1 MKNLSGAFG
10 YLLVGL
16 FVYLAVTKGTVNPQV
31 FLNYHGLLIVAGGLV
46 VAALASFPFSVLM
59 DSAKSVYK
67 SMFSSSKVSAFV
79 ADDLVQLSAA
89 YQKSMSAV
97 ETQSEKIKSPFLL
110 QSVNLILEGI
120 PATTV
125 IEILNKRIEEHRI
138 SVQNKMNVM
147 LTLSKYSPA
156 LGLAATVLGLIDL
169 LSQLQEADMVKL
181 GYGMAIAL
189 SATFYG
195 IVLSNLVYAPLSEM
209 IASVG
214 EIETKEMEM
223 VSAGLQGLLEKKHP
237 LIVGEIVNSYLDDS
251 QKINFYEQSKST
263 KLDQQLAA

>member
-1 MKNLSGAFG
+1 MKNISGALG

-16 FVYLAVTKGTVNPQV
+16 FIYLSITKGTTNPQV
-31 FLNYHGLLIVAGGLV
+31 FLNYHGLFIVAGGLFV
-46 VAALASFPFSVLM
+46 SALASFPLSLLIDSV
-59 DSAKSVYK
+59 KSVYK
-67 SMFSSSKVSAFV
+67 SMFANSKVDPHI
-79 ADDLVQLSAA
+79 ADDIVLLSTA
-89 YQKSMSAV
+89 YQKSV
-97 ETQSEKIKSPFLL
+97 SELENKSQQIKSPFLL
-110 QSVNLILEGI
+110 KSVNLILEGI
-120 PATTV
+120 PANTI

-209 IASVG
+209 IANIG
-214 EIETKEMEM
+214 EVETKEMEM
-223 VSAGLQGLLEKKHP
+223 ISAGILGLLEKKHP
-237 LIVGEIVNSYLDDS
+237 LIVGEIVNSYLEDH
-251 QKINFYEQSKST
+251 QKINFLEQNKASNT
-263 KLDQQLAA
+263 NQKLAV